1 MEDKTQRH
9 IRLISRIFINFEVYV
24 LQEKNE
30 MAMAA

>member
-9 IRLISRIFINFEVYV
+9 FSLISRIFINFEVYV